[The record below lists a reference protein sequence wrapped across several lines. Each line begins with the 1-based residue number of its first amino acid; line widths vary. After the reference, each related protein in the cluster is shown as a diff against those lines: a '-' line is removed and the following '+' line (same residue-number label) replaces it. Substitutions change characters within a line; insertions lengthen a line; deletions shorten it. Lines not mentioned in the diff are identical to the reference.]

1 MAKLIKSE
9 GLKQR
14 EFINKYFENRT
25 IRKNKNV
32 IGITTGQTGSG
43 KTYSQLSMAEGWYE
57 YQFNQ
62 EFPIG
67 NVAFSLGAL
76 IKKINE
82 LQVNNKLRKGETF
95 VLEETGANFGNLD
108 FQKKLSKM
116 FSYIL
121 QSFRSMNLILLMN
134 VPIFT
139 MINKSARQLVHFQMN
154 TKSIDYETK
163 TCKVSCKMHQINE
176 QSGKSYWKYPRAR
189 INGKMRTIERFTF
202 PKPSERLI
210 QLYEKEKLKFVTDLT
225 QEFIEEAHKIEYEKE
240 LKMSRKELASLQ
252 QYVFEGD
259 IKGLSTKEMA
269 TERGCTYGNITNAR
283 RDYRKKGF
291 KLPISLEKKEKTLL
305 KPILPSLSI

>member
-1 MAKLIKSE
+1 
-9 GLKQR
+9 
-14 EFINKYFENRT
+14 
-25 IRKNKNV
+25 
-32 IGITTGQTGSG
+32 
-43 KTYSQLSMAEGWYE
+43 MAEGWYE

-240 LKMSRKELASLQ
+240 LKMSRNELTEIEQ
-252 QYVFEGD
+252 RVFELSKQGLTLTAIAQIMGCSIANIHQTTQR
-259 IKGLSTKEMA
+259 IK
-269 TERGCTYGNITNAR
+269 
-283 RDYRKKGF
+283 KKGF
-291 KLPISLEKKEKTLL
+291 KIEKTQEKVTFQGL
-305 KPILPSLSI
+305 KVQKAPLSI